1 MDKLK
6 IEYVPIDSIKPYK
19 NNAKL
24 HPDEQVEQICNS
36 IRETGFNDPIGV
48 WHDEIVEGHGR
59 LLAAEKLG
67 MKEVPIIRLDDLT
80 DEQRRAYM
88 LAHNKLTMNSGF
100 DIELLDM
107 ELAEIETIDMTLLGF
122 DDTPQE
128 DTEQESTLGGGRPT
142 LAERFLIPPFSVLN
156 TRNGEWQD
164 RKKQWIFGFGI
175 DSYKGREGM
184 KSISCAAEVV
194 VPGYYRKKEEK
205 ENELGRNISREE
217 FMEMYKKELHG
228 NSTLKVSDNG
238 GILSI
243 FDPVLA
249 EVCYYWFCPK
259 DGSILDPFAGGS
271 VRGIVASE
279 TGHQYCG
286 VDLRQEQVDANIE
299 QAKKLLK
306 EGRKQPV
313 YICGNSL
320 NIDKLV
326 DGKYDMVFSCPPYF
340 DLEQYSDDK
349 EDLSNLDYDEFK
361 RQYSEI
367 IKKAVSKLKDNRF
380 ACFVV
385 SEVRNRKTGFY
396 RNFVADTI
404 QAFIDAGMEY
414 YNEIILLNAI
424 GTGAIRAPR
433 LFQNTRKVVRC
444 HQNVLVFYKGN
455 PKTIKQDFG
464 EIKIQEITEEMLEE

>member
-1 MDKLK
+1 M
-6 IEYVPIDSIKPYK
+6 
-19 NNAKL
+19 
-24 HPDEQVEQICNS
+24 
-36 IRETGFNDPIGV
+36 
-48 WHDEIVEGHGR
+48 
-59 LLAAEKLG
+59 
-67 MKEVPIIRLDDLT
+67 
-80 DEQRRAYM
+80 
-88 LAHNKLTMNSGF
+88 
-100 DIELLDM
+100 
-107 ELAEIETIDMTLLGF
+107 
-122 DDTPQE
+122 
-128 DTEQESTLGGGRPT
+128 
-142 LAERFLIPPFSVLN
+142 
-156 TRNGEWQD
+156 
-164 RKKQWIFGFGI
+164 
-175 DSYKGREGM
+175 
-184 KSISCAAEVV
+184 
-194 VPGYYRKKEEK
+194 
-205 ENELGRNISREE
+205 
-217 FMEMYKKELHG
+217 
-228 NSTLKVSDNG
+228 
-238 GILSI
+238 
-243 FDPVLA
+243 
-249 EVCYYWFCPK
+249 
-259 DGSILDPFAGGS
+259 
-271 VRGIVASE
+271 ASE

-326 DGKYDMVFSCPPYF
+326 DGEYDMVFSCPPYF

-404 QAFIDAGMEY
+404 HAFLDAGMEY
-414 YNEIILLNAI
+414 YNEIILVNTI
-424 GTGAIRAPR
+424 VNGAMRAPG
-433 LFQNTRKVVRC
+433 LFKNTRKVVRC

>member
-1 MDKLK
+1 MNIIEKRVKDLKPYEKNPRLNDDAVKYVAESIKNFGFKVPLVIDKDNNIVCGHTRWKACKKLK
-6 IEYVPIDSIKPYK
+6 IDTVPCVV
-19 NNAKL
+19 A
-24 HPDEQVEQICNS
+24 
-36 IRETGFNDPIGV
+36 
-48 WHDEIVEGHGR
+48 
-59 LLAAEKLG
+59 
-67 MKEVPIIRLDDLT
+67 DDLT
-80 DEQRRAYM
+80 EEQIRAYR
-88 LAHNKLTMNSGF
+88 LADNRVAEKAEWDLA
-100 DIELLDM
+100 LLDT

-128 DTEQESTLGGGRPT
+128 DTKQESTLGGDRPT

-156 TRNGEWQD
+156 TRSGEWQE
-164 RKKQWIFGFGI
+164 RKRLWINGLGI
-175 DSYKGREGM
+175 DSSKGREGM
-184 KSISCAAEVV
+184 KAISSDASVV
-194 VPGYYRKKEEK
+194 IPNYYIKKEKKEK
-205 ENELGRNISREE
+205 ELGRKLTKQEFCEIYMQEE
-217 FMEMYKKELHG
+217 AK
-228 NSTLKVSDNG
+228 NSIIKRTDSG

-249 EVCYYWFCPK
+249 EVCYYWFCP
-259 DGSILDPFAGGS
+259 DGGSILDPFAGGS

-286 VDLRQEQVDANIE
+286 VDLRKEQVDANVQ
-299 QAKKLLK
+299 QASELLK
-306 EGRKQPV
+306 QDRKQPV

-326 DGKYDMVFSCPPYF
+326 DGEYDMVFSCPPYF

-349 EDLSNLDYDEFK
+349 EDLSNLLDYDEFK

-367 IKKAVSKLKDNRF
+367 IRKAVSKLKDNRF

-414 YNEIILLNAI
+414 YNEIILLNTI
-424 GTGAIRAPR
+424 GSGAVRAPR
-433 LFQNTRKVVRC
+433 LFKNTSKVVRC

>member
-100 DIELLDM
+100 DVELLDM

-122 DDTPQE
+122 DDTSQE
-128 DTEQESTLGGGRPT
+128 DTEQESALGGGRPT
-142 LAERFLIPPFSVLN
+142 LAERFLVPPFSVLN
-156 TRNGEWQD
+156 ARSGEWQD

-175 DSYKGREGM
+175 DSSKGREGM
-184 KSISCAAEVV
+184 TSITEIPEAV
-194 VPGYYRKKEEK
+194 VPGYYRKKEKKEK
-205 ENELGRNISREE
+205 ELGRNISREE
-217 FMEMYKKELHG
+217 FMEMYKKELHE

-367 IKKAVSKLKDNRF
+367 IKKAVSKLKENRF

-414 YNEIILLNAI
+414 YNEIILLNEI

-455 PKTIKQDFG
+455 PKTIKQYFD

>member
-1 MDKLK
+1 M
-6 IEYVPIDSIKPYK
+6 
-19 NNAKL
+19 
-24 HPDEQVEQICNS
+24 
-36 IRETGFNDPIGV
+36 
-48 WHDEIVEGHGR
+48 
-59 LLAAEKLG
+59 
-67 MKEVPIIRLDDLT
+67 
-80 DEQRRAYM
+80 
-88 LAHNKLTMNSGF
+88 
-100 DIELLDM
+100 
-107 ELAEIETIDMTLLGF
+107 
-122 DDTPQE
+122 
-128 DTEQESTLGGGRPT
+128 
-142 LAERFLIPPFSVLN
+142 IPPFSVLN
-156 TRNGEWQD
+156 TTCGEWQD

-175 DSYKGREGM
+175 DSSKGREGM
-184 KSISCAAEVV
+184 KAIIGDAPGV
-194 VPGYYRKKEEK
+194 VPGYYIKKEKKEK
-205 ENELGRNISREE
+205 ELGRSISKEE
-217 FMEMYKKELHG
+217 FMEMYKKELQG
-228 NSTLKVSDNG
+228 NSMLRISDNG

-243 FDPVLA
+243 FDPVVA

-299 QAKKLLK
+299 QAKELLK
-306 EGRKQPV
+306 EGRKKPV

-404 QAFIDAGMEY
+404 QAFIDAGTEY

-424 GTGAIRAPR
+424 GSFAIRAPKQ
-433 LFQNTRKVVRC
+433 FQNTRKVVRR

>member
-1 MDKLK
+1 MNIIEKRVKDLKPYEKNPRLNDDAVKYVAESIKNFGFKVPLVIDKDNNIVCGHTRWKACKKLK
-6 IEYVPIDSIKPYK
+6 IDTVPCVV
-19 NNAKL
+19 A
-24 HPDEQVEQICNS
+24 
-36 IRETGFNDPIGV
+36 
-48 WHDEIVEGHGR
+48 
-59 LLAAEKLG
+59 
-67 MKEVPIIRLDDLT
+67 DDLT
-80 DEQRRAYM
+80 EEQIRAYR
-88 LAHNKLTMNSGF
+88 LADNKVGEKAEWDLA
-100 DIELLDM
+100 LLDT

-128 DTEQESTLGGGRPT
+128 DNEEESTVGGGDT
-142 LAERFLIPPFSVLN
+142 SSLADRFLIPPFSVIN
-156 TRNGEWQD
+156 TRSGEWQE
-164 RKKQWIFGFGI
+164 RKRLWVNGFGI
-175 DSYKGREGM
+175 DSSKGREGM
-184 KSISCAAEVV
+184 KAISSAAPFVI
-194 VPGYYRKKEEK
+194 PCYYIKKEKKEK
-205 ENELGRNISREE
+205 ELGRKLTKQEFCEIYMQEE
-217 FMEMYKKELHG
+217 AK
-228 NSTLKVSDNG
+228 NSIIKRTDSG

-367 IKKAVSKLKDNRF
+367 IKKAVSKLKDDRF

-396 RNFVADTI
+396 RNFVVDTI
-404 QAFIDAGMEY
+404 NAFIDAGMEY
-414 YNEIILLNAI
+414 YNEIILVNN
-424 GTGAIRAPR
+424 TGSGAFIAPKR
-433 LFQNTRKVVRC
+433 FNSTRKVVRT
-444 HQNVLVFYKGN
+444 HQNVLVFFKGN
-455 PKTIKQDFG
+455 TKNIKAKFG
-464 EIKIQEITEEMLEE
+464 EVKIKEITEEMLEE